1 MKITLSNLHTHSTF
15 CDGKNTPEEIVLAAI
30 DKGFSSIGFSGHGY
44 TPYDLRYCMK
54 DTEGYI
60 VEIERLKQKYGG
72 KIKILLGT
80 EEDIFAP
87 VDRKRYDYIISSSH
101 YYCVD
106 GRYYP
111 IDSSYDYF
119 KACLEAFNYDAVR
132 MAEVYY
138 GRFYDYLKAR
148 KPDIIGHFDLI
159 TKFDEIGESLFL
171 ENEKY
176 RNVAEGYALKIA
188 ELGCMFEVNTGAI
201 TRGFRKTPYPSE
213 HLLHVLKKQDAKLI
227 LTSDSHSIETLDGA
241 FEETLAYLYDLG
253 FKYVYAPGD
262 GGFVPYRLKQ

>member
-30 DKGFSSIGFSGHGY
+30 DKRFSSIGFSGHGY

-60 VEIERLKQKYGG
+60 AEINRLKAKYQGR
-72 KIKILLGT
+72 IKILLGI
-80 EEDIFAP
+80 EEDAFAP
-87 VDRKRYDYIISSSH
+87 VDRKKFDYIIGSSH
-101 YYCVD
+101 YYFVD
-106 GRYYP
+106 GKYLP

-159 TKFDEIGESLFL
+159 TKFDELDKSLFL
-171 ENEKY
+171 ENAKY
-176 RNVAEGYALKIA
+176 REIAENYALKIN
-188 ELGCMFEVNTGAI
+188 ELGCVFEVNTGAI
-201 TRGFRKTPYPSE
+201 TRGMRKTPYPSE
-213 HLLHVLKKQDAKLI
+213 HLLHALKKQDVKLT
-227 LTSDSHSIETLDGA
+227 LSSDSHTVATLDGA
-241 FEETLAYLYDLG
+241 FEETADYLYDLG
-253 FKYVYAPGD
+253 FRYAYVLSD
-262 GGFVPYRLKQ
+262 SGFVPYPLKK